1 MKEKSYLLYVI
12 LMSIRYFLFSGMAF
26 LLFYVIFRK
35 NTTQLKIQKL
45 FPKLKDYAREIRY
58 SIMTLFIFSAFAY
71 LLLAT
76 PFQHYTQVYTDIEQ
90 HGLVYFFFSVILA
103 ILIHDTYFYWM
114 HRFMHHP
121 KVFKYIHLVH
131 HKSTNPSPFTS
142 YSFHPLEALVEGSV
156 IVVIV
161 FLIPIHKWAIALFML
176 FMITFNVYGHLGYEI
191 FPKWL
196 LQSKIGK
203 WFNTSLNHNMH
214 HKYFNDNYG
223 LYFRFWDEWCG
234 TTHPDY
240 QKKLNQLFHQNS

>member
-1 MKEKSYLLYVI
+1 MKEKSYLLYV
-12 LMSIRYFLFSGMAF
+12 LFMAARYFFFSGMTF

-35 NTTQLKIQKL
+35 NVVQLKIQKL
-45 FPKLKDYAREIRY
+45 FPKDKDYKREIQY
-58 SIMTLFIFSAFAY
+58 SILTMFIFAGFAY
-71 LLLAT
+71 LLSAT
-76 PFQHYTQVYTDIEQ
+76 SFWQYTRIYRDFNEHSI
-90 HGLVYFFFSVILA
+90 GYFIFSVVLA

-114 HRFMHHP
+114 HRLMHHP
-121 KVFKYIHLVH
+121 KVFKYVHLVH

-142 YSFHPLEALVEGSV
+142 YSFHPFEAVVEAAV
-156 IVVIV
+156 ILVIV
-161 FLIPIHKWAIALFML
+161 FLIPIHKFAIGLFLL
-176 FMITFNVYGHLGYEI
+176 FMIVFNIYGHLGYEI

-196 LQSKIGK
+196 LQSSIGK

-240 QKKLNQLFHQNS
+240 QKKMNQMLHQKS